1 MLSLL
6 KRKSDAAPAIAPAWH
21 PNFRNFERLP
31 DTKVVRTAFFI
42 NGGAVIV
49 ALAIVAWFV
58 YQTYQLHD
66 LSRQIADVQQD
77 INRNQRTSE
86 RTIAMYKQ
94 FQADAARVAEV
105 DAFLKSKPR
114 ISELLLRLAETLPAN
129 IAIDGLEFRASA
141 LVLRASIRGAPD
153 QASGYAQAY
162 VQQLKTDAVLGPK
175 FDDIALQSLNR
186 NPQTGRLTLEMTLK
200 LKPVPAEGKK

>member
-6 KRKSDAAPAIAPAWH
+6 KRKSNAAPAIAPAWH

-42 NGGAVIV
+42 NGGAVVV
-49 ALAIVAWFV
+49 ALAIVGWFV

-66 LSRQIADVQQD
+66 IGRQIADVQQD

-94 FQADAARVAEV
+94 FQADAARFAEV
-105 DAFLKSKPR
+105 DVFLKSKPR

-129 IAIDGLEFRASA
+129 IAIDGLEFRASTV
-141 LVLRASIRGAPD
+141 VLRASLRGAPD

-200 LKPVPAEGKK
+200 LKPVPEAKK